1 MNKLF
6 FLIFILFCTAGN
18 AQETFHYQGNATQ
31 FFNLRPG
38 TDKTFHYIQMN
49 KAHIIKNTL
58 FAIDEKTEK
67 LLIPESGY
75 YEISAS
81 FQFNPSTSVIKYS
94 RAGVNFGIV
103 QIASGIEQYVAATRK
118 SYDQENQDDFSIIK
132 VHPTIVYLEKDAVV
146 AGAISAGL
154 LSNPLLSCELG
165 CPKKKK
171 ECVSFSFTI
180 KLISDGEGF
189 QRYY

>member
-1 MNKLF
+1 MQKLF
-6 FLIFILFCTAGN
+6 FLIFILFCTYGN
-18 AQETFHYQGNATQ
+18 AQEIFHYASNATQ

-49 KAHIIKNTL
+49 KAHIVKNTL
-58 FAIDEKTEK
+58 FVIDEKTEK
-67 LLIPESGY
+67 LTIPENGY

-94 RAGVNFGIV
+94 RGGVNFGIV
-103 QIASGIEQYVAATRK
+103 QIANGIEQYVAATRK
-118 SYDQENQDDFSIIK
+118 SYNQENQDTFTVIN

-154 LSNPLLSCELG
+154 INKPLLSCELG

-171 ECVSFSFTI
+171 DCVSFSMTI
-180 KLISDGEGF
+180 KLISDAEGF